1 MNKSTK
7 IITNK
12 NMKNNKTNTSSTLF
26 NRKALTKIEDSK
38 INKETKASYLSQK
51 ETRIKSS
58 LLKHPNISLSRNFN
72 DYNQILTD
80 LTDINK
86 SKISWAIKLRQP
98 NIPISSKNQSNNFLK
113 INKKEII
120 SKKDRNISS
129 AKPATKGLILTSNF
143 IEPKFYMEDLDKY
156 KKKNKNKITNI
167 SNDNATSLNKDNEYN
182 YSTDNNVYTSLKLLT
197 TLSKDYKLLVK
208 VTSKGEIK
216 QFHSGKGK
224 LFSFVIMDELG
235 NKMQAIGFDKIADKF
250 KDEIVENN
258 IYEITGGYIRTA
270 DKRFDPPG
278 SDYKLILSESSNII
292 KKDDLEKNF
301 ENRFTDPDNKF
312 WNLNEIKEA
321 PVNTI
326 VNVVCIVA
334 DKGETTNKDTK
345 SGSILIRKTMVVDQ
359 SNEKM
364 ELTLWRNLT
373 QLKFN
378 NGDVLVC
385 RKVRVN
391 DFGGK
396 NLTST
401 TESKIFI
408 NPIPSDFPDLSQD
421 IQNLKIFSEQNEFS
435 KGLFSSNNKN
445 DSDNTNKMENENEK
459 KNKISI
465 ININK
470 SDINQKK
477 EFNDKIVY
485 IDYILEEMGKYIL
498 TDFDHR
504 FPFYKI
510 RATITHLG
518 HTEKNFYPGCPNRE
532 CNRKLSYTN
541 GDWICQS
548 CRQSFKTPRYYYSL
562 NIRVK
567 DCSSEYWVDIFGKP
581 AEMIM
586 NINADDYR
594 NILVNR
600 DEEKLGQISEG
611 VEYKEFYFLLKV
623 RLNKYNDTTKKKFT
637 ATKIERINKKEDTNR
652 LVNDIKMR
660 LKI

>member
-1 MNKSTK
+1 MENPISIKYLFSPDFETNKTYNISTEFQIIKMNKQDTK
-7 IITNK
+7 NLTHGELYTLTLSDDEYSYSKFIYCKTNSSPDIEVGKYINIIRICPMLLEAHKEKAFLIKELSVLKKDSLNIIKSPPYTENK
-12 NMKNNKTNTSSTLF
+12 NNNIYNTIS
-26 NRKALTKIEDSK
+26 NIE
-38 INKETKASYLSQK
+38 KEN
-51 ETRIKSS
+51 
-58 LLKHPNISLSRNFN
+58 P
-72 DYNQILTD
+72 DYNY
-80 LTDINK
+80 K
-86 SKISWAIKLRQP
+86 S
-98 NIPISSKNQSNNFLK
+98 
-113 INKKEII
+113 
-120 SKKDRNISS
+120 D
-129 AKPATKGLILTSNF
+129 
-143 IEPKFYMEDLDKY
+143 DK
-156 KKKNKNKITNI
+156 
-167 SNDNATSLNKDNEYN
+167 
-182 YSTDNNVYTSLKLLT
+182 VYTSLKLLT

-216 QFHSGKGK
+216 QYRSGKGK

-235 NKMQAIGFDKIADKF
+235 NKMQAVGFDKIADKF

-278 SDYKLILSESSNII
+278 SDYKLILTESTTIT
-292 KKDDLEKNF
+292 KKDDEEKNF
-301 ENRFTDPDNKF
+301 KDKFTDPDNKF
-312 WNLNEIKEA
+312 WNINEIKEA
-321 PVNTI
+321 QINTI
-326 VNVVCIVA
+326 VNVVCLVG
-334 DKGETTNKDTK
+334 DKGEPTYKDTK
-345 SGSILIRKTMVVDQ
+345 SGSILIRKMFVLDQ

-373 QLKFN
+373 QLNMN
-378 NGDVLVC
+378 NGDILVC
-385 RKVRVN
+385 KKVRVN

-401 TESKIFI
+401 TESKIYI
-408 NPIPSDFPDLSQD
+408 NPIITDFPEIAKE
-421 IQNLKIFSEQNEFS
+421 IQSLKLFAEQNEIN
-435 KGLFSSNNKN
+435 KGINPQ
-445 DSDNTNKMENENEK
+445 SDNNNNDNNIK
-459 KNKISI
+459 KNESI
-465 ININK
+465 KANIASNKPEINNSYINNNNT
-470 SDINQKK
+470 IQKK

-485 IDYILEEMGKYIL
+485 IDSILDEMNKYAL

-510 RATITHLG
+510 RATVTHLG

-532 CNRKLSYTN
+532 CNRKLTFSN

-637 ATKIERINKKEDTNR
+637 ATKIERINKKESTGK
-652 LVNDIKMR
+652 LMNDLKMK
-660 LKI
+660 LGI

>member
-1 MNKSTK
+1 MENPISIKNLFSPDFETNKTYNISTEFQIIKMNKQDTK
-7 IITNK
+7 NLTHGELYTLTLSDDEYSYSKFIYCKTNSSPDIEVGKYINIIRICPMLLEAHKEKAFLIKELSVLKKDSLNIIKSPPYTENK
-12 NMKNNKTNTSSTLF
+12 NNNIYNTIS
-26 NRKALTKIEDSK
+26 NIE
-38 INKETKASYLSQK
+38 KEN
-51 ETRIKSS
+51 
-58 LLKHPNISLSRNFN
+58 P
-72 DYNQILTD
+72 DYNY
-80 LTDINK
+80 K
-86 SKISWAIKLRQP
+86 S
-98 NIPISSKNQSNNFLK
+98 
-113 INKKEII
+113 
-120 SKKDRNISS
+120 D
-129 AKPATKGLILTSNF
+129 
-143 IEPKFYMEDLDKY
+143 DK
-156 KKKNKNKITNI
+156 
-167 SNDNATSLNKDNEYN
+167 
-182 YSTDNNVYTSLKLLT
+182 VYTSLKLLT

-216 QFHSGKGK
+216 QYRSGKGK

-235 NKMQAIGFDKIADKF
+235 NKMQAVGFDKIADKF

-278 SDYKLILSESSNII
+278 SDYKLILTESTTIT
-292 KKDDLEKNF
+292 KKDDEEKNF
-301 ENRFTDPDNKF
+301 KDKFTDPDNKF
-312 WNLNEIKEA
+312 WNINEIKEA
-321 PVNTI
+321 QINTI
-326 VNVVCIVA
+326 VNVVCLVG
-334 DKGETTNKDTK
+334 DKGEPTYKDTK
-345 SGSILIRKTMVVDQ
+345 SGSILIRKMFVLDQ

-373 QLKFN
+373 QLNMN
-378 NGDVLVC
+378 NGDILVC
-385 RKVRVN
+385 KKVRVN

-401 TESKIFI
+401 TESKIYI
-408 NPIPSDFPDLSQD
+408 NPIISDFPEIAKE
-421 IQNLKIFSEQNEFS
+421 IQSLKLFAEQNEIN
-435 KGLFSSNNKN
+435 KGINPQ
-445 DSDNTNKMENENEK
+445 SDNNNDNNIK
-459 KNKISI
+459 KNESTKANIASNKPEI
-465 ININK
+465 NNSNINNNNT
-470 SDINQKK
+470 IQKK

-485 IDYILEEMGKYIL
+485 IDSILDEMNKYAL

-510 RATITHLG
+510 RATVTHLG

-532 CNRKLSYTN
+532 CNRKLTFSN

-623 RLNKYNDTTKKKFT
+623 KLNKYNDTTKKKFT
-637 ATKIERINKKEDTNR
+637 ATKIEKINKKENIGR
-652 LVNDIKMR
+652 LINDIKM
-660 LKI
+660 KFGMN

>member
-1 MNKSTK
+1 MEFPVSIKNLFSPKFETNKTYTISTEYQITKMNKQNTK
-7 IITNK
+7 NLTQGELYTLTLSDPEYSYNK
-12 NMKNNKTNTSSTLF
+12 FIYCKTNSSPEL
-26 NRKALTKIEDSK
+26 NIGKYINIKKICPLILEANKEKAFLIKELSL
-38 INKETKASYLSQK
+38 INKDSLII
-51 ETRIKSS
+51 IKS
-58 LLKHPNISLSRNFN
+58 PP
-72 DYNQILTD
+72 YQ
-80 LTDINK
+80 
-86 SKISWAIKLRQP
+86 
-98 NIPISSKNQSNNFLK
+98 
-113 INKKEII
+113 E
-120 SKKDRNISS
+120 
-129 AKPATKGLILTSNF
+129 
-143 IEPKFYMEDLDKY
+143 
-156 KKKNKNKITNI
+156 NKITNI

-445 DSDNTNKMENENEK
+445 DPDNTNKTENENEK

-510 RATITHLG
+510 RATVTHLG

-600 DEEKLGQISEG
+600 DEEKLEQISEG

>member
-1 MNKSTK
+1 MENPISIKNLFSPDFETNKTYNISTEFQIIKMNKQDTK
-7 IITNK
+7 NLTHGELYTLTLSDDEYSYSKFIYCKTNSSPDIEVGKYINIIRICPMLLEAHKEKAFLIKELSVLKKDSLNIIKSPPYTENK
-12 NMKNNKTNTSSTLF
+12 NNNIYNTIS
-26 NRKALTKIEDSK
+26 NIE
-38 INKETKASYLSQK
+38 KEN
-51 ETRIKSS
+51 
-58 LLKHPNISLSRNFN
+58 P
-72 DYNQILTD
+72 DYNYKAD
-80 LTDINK
+80 
-86 SKISWAIKLRQP
+86 
-98 NIPISSKNQSNNFLK
+98 
-113 INKKEII
+113 
-120 SKKDRNISS
+120 
-129 AKPATKGLILTSNF
+129 
-143 IEPKFYMEDLDKY
+143 DK
-156 KKKNKNKITNI
+156 
-167 SNDNATSLNKDNEYN
+167 
-182 YSTDNNVYTSLKLLT
+182 VYTSLKLLT

-216 QFHSGKGK
+216 QYRSGKGK

-235 NKMQAIGFDKIADKF
+235 NKMQAVGFDKIADKF

-278 SDYKLILSESSNII
+278 SDYKLILTESTTIT
-292 KKDDLEKNF
+292 KKDDEEKNF
-301 ENRFTDPDNKF
+301 KDKFTDPDNKF
-312 WNLNEIKEA
+312 WNINEIKEA
-321 PVNTI
+321 QINTI
-326 VNVVCIVA
+326 VNVVCLVG
-334 DKGETTNKDTK
+334 DKGEPTYKDTK
-345 SGSILIRKTMVVDQ
+345 SGSILIRKMFVLDQ

-373 QLKFN
+373 QLNMN
-378 NGDVLVC
+378 NGDILVC
-385 RKVRVN
+385 KKVRVN

-401 TESKIFI
+401 TESKIYI
-408 NPIPSDFPDLSQD
+408 NPIITDFPEIAKE
-421 IQNLKIFSEQNEFS
+421 IQSLKLFAEQNEIN
-435 KGLFSSNNKN
+435 KGINPQ
-445 DSDNTNKMENENEK
+445 SDNNNDNNIK
-459 KNKISI
+459 KNESTKANVASNKPEINNS
-465 ININK
+465 NINNNNT
-470 SDINQKK
+470 IQKK

-485 IDYILEEMGKYIL
+485 IDSILDEMNKYAL

-510 RATITHLG
+510 RATVTHLG

-532 CNRKLSYTN
+532 CNRKLTFSN

-637 ATKIERINKKEDTNR
+637 ATKIERINKKESTGK
-652 LVNDIKMR
+652 LMNDLKMK
-660 LKI
+660 LGI

>member
-1 MNKSTK
+1 MENPISIKNLFSPDFETNKTYNISTEFQIIKMNKQDTK
-7 IITNK
+7 NLTHGELYTLTLSDDEYSYSKFIYCKTNSSPDIEVGKYINIIRICPMLLEAHKEKAFLIKELSVLKKDSLNIIKSPPYTENK
-12 NMKNNKTNTSSTLF
+12 NNNIYNTIS
-26 NRKALTKIEDSK
+26 NIE
-38 INKETKASYLSQK
+38 KEN
-51 ETRIKSS
+51 
-58 LLKHPNISLSRNFN
+58 P
-72 DYNQILTD
+72 DYNY
-80 LTDINK
+80 K
-86 SKISWAIKLRQP
+86 S
-98 NIPISSKNQSNNFLK
+98 
-113 INKKEII
+113 
-120 SKKDRNISS
+120 D
-129 AKPATKGLILTSNF
+129 
-143 IEPKFYMEDLDKY
+143 DK
-156 KKKNKNKITNI
+156 
-167 SNDNATSLNKDNEYN
+167 
-182 YSTDNNVYTSLKLLT
+182 VYTSLKLLT

-216 QFHSGKGK
+216 QYRSGKGK

-235 NKMQAIGFDKIADKF
+235 NKMQAVGFDKIADKF

-278 SDYKLILSESSNII
+278 SDYKLILTESTTIT
-292 KKDDLEKNF
+292 KKDDEEKNF
-301 ENRFTDPDNKF
+301 KDKFTDPDNKF
-312 WNLNEIKEA
+312 WNINEIKEA
-321 PVNTI
+321 QINTI
-326 VNVVCIVA
+326 VNVVCLVG
-334 DKGETTNKDTK
+334 DKGEPTYKDTK
-345 SGSILIRKTMVVDQ
+345 SGSILIRKMFVLDQ

-373 QLKFN
+373 QLNMN
-378 NGDVLVC
+378 NGDILVC
-385 RKVRVN
+385 KKVRVN

-401 TESKIFI
+401 TESKIYI
-408 NPIPSDFPDLSQD
+408 NPIISDFPEIAKE
-421 IQNLKIFSEQNEFS
+421 IQSLKLFAEQNEIN
-435 KGLFSSNNKN
+435 KGINPQ
-445 DSDNTNKMENENEK
+445 SDNNNDNNIK
-459 KNKISI
+459 KNESTKANIASNKPEI
-465 ININK
+465 NNNNINNNNT
-470 SDINQKK
+470 IQKK

-485 IDYILEEMGKYIL
+485 IDSILDEMNKYAL

-510 RATITHLG
+510 RATVTHLG

-532 CNRKLSYTN
+532 CNRKLTFSN

-637 ATKIERINKKEDTNR
+637 ATKIERINKKESTGKLMNV
-652 LVNDIKMR
+652 LKMK
-660 LKI
+660 LGI

>member
-1 MNKSTK
+1 MEFPVSIKNLFSPKFETNKTYTISTEYQITKMNKQNTK
-7 IITNK
+7 NLTQGELYTLTLSDPEYSYNK
-12 NMKNNKTNTSSTLF
+12 FIYCKTNSSPEL
-26 NRKALTKIEDSK
+26 NIGKYINIKKICPLILEANKEKAFLIKELSL
-38 INKETKASYLSQK
+38 INKDSLII
-51 ETRIKSS
+51 IKS
-58 LLKHPNISLSRNFN
+58 PP
-72 DYNQILTD
+72 YQ
-80 LTDINK
+80 
-86 SKISWAIKLRQP
+86 
-98 NIPISSKNQSNNFLK
+98 
-113 INKKEII
+113 E
-120 SKKDRNISS
+120 
-129 AKPATKGLILTSNF
+129 
-143 IEPKFYMEDLDKY
+143 
-156 KKKNKNKITNI
+156 NKITNI

-435 KGLFSSNNKN
+435 KGLFSSDNKN
-445 DSDNTNKMENENEK
+445 DSDNTNKIENENEK

>member
-1 MNKSTK
+1 MENPISIKNLFSPDFETNKTYNISTEFQIIKMNKQDTK
-7 IITNK
+7 NLTHGELY
-12 NMKNNKTNTSSTLF
+12 TL
-26 NRKALTKIEDSK
+26 T
-38 INKETKASYLSQK
+38 LS
-51 ETRIKSS
+51 
-58 LLKHPNISLSRNFN
+58 
-72 DYNQILTD
+72 
-80 LTDINK
+80 
-86 SKISWAIKLRQP
+86 
-98 NIPISSKNQSNNFLK
+98 
-113 INKKEII
+113 
-120 SKKDRNISS
+120 
-129 AKPATKGLILTSNF
+129 
-143 IEPKFYMEDLDKY
+143 
-156 KKKNKNKITNI
+156 
-167 SNDNATSLNKDNEYN
+167 DNEYSYSKFIYCKTNSSPDIEVGKYINIIRICPMLLEAHKEKAFLIKELSVLKKDSLNIIKSPPYTENKNNNIYNTISNIEKENPDYN
-182 YSTDNNVYTSLKLLT
+182 YKADDKVYTSLKLLT

-216 QFHSGKGK
+216 QYRSGKGK

-235 NKMQAIGFDKIADKF
+235 NKMQAVGFDKIADKF

-278 SDYKLILSESSNII
+278 SDYKLILTESTTIT
-292 KKDDLEKNF
+292 KKDDEEKNF
-301 ENRFTDPDNKF
+301 KDKFTDPDNKF
-312 WNLNEIKEA
+312 WNINEIKEA
-321 PVNTI
+321 QINTI
-326 VNVVCIVA
+326 VNVVCLVG
-334 DKGETTNKDTK
+334 DKGEPTYKDTK
-345 SGSILIRKTMVVDQ
+345 SGSILIRKMFVLDQ

-373 QLKFN
+373 QLNMN
-378 NGDVLVC
+378 NGDILVC
-385 RKVRVN
+385 KKVRVN

-401 TESKIFI
+401 TESKIYI
-408 NPIPSDFPDLSQD
+408 NPIITDFPEIAKE
-421 IQNLKIFSEQNEFS
+421 IQSLKLFAEQNE
-435 KGLFSSNNKN
+435 
-445 DSDNTNKMENENEK
+445 
-459 KNKISI
+459 
-465 ININK
+465 INK
-470 SDINQKK
+470 GINPQSDINNNDNNIKKNESTKANIASNKPEINNSNINNNNTIQKK

-485 IDYILEEMGKYIL
+485 IDSILDEMNKYVL

-510 RATITHLG
+510 RATVTHLG

-532 CNRKLSYTN
+532 CNRKLTFSN

-637 ATKIERINKKEDTNR
+637 ATKIERINKKESTGK
-652 LVNDIKMR
+652 LMNDLKMK
-660 LKI
+660 LGI

>member
-1 MNKSTK
+1 MENPISIKNLFSPDFETNKTYNISTEFQIIKMNKQDTK
-7 IITNK
+7 NLTHGELYTLTLSDDEYSYSKFIYCKTNSSPDIEVGKYINIIRICPMLLEAHKEKAFLIKELSVLKKDSLNIIKSPPYTENK
-12 NMKNNKTNTSSTLF
+12 NNNIYNTIS
-26 NRKALTKIEDSK
+26 NIE
-38 INKETKASYLSQK
+38 KEN
-51 ETRIKSS
+51 
-58 LLKHPNISLSRNFN
+58 P
-72 DYNQILTD
+72 DYNYKAD
-80 LTDINK
+80 
-86 SKISWAIKLRQP
+86 
-98 NIPISSKNQSNNFLK
+98 
-113 INKKEII
+113 
-120 SKKDRNISS
+120 
-129 AKPATKGLILTSNF
+129 
-143 IEPKFYMEDLDKY
+143 DK
-156 KKKNKNKITNI
+156 
-167 SNDNATSLNKDNEYN
+167 
-182 YSTDNNVYTSLKLLT
+182 VYTSLKLLT

-216 QFHSGKGK
+216 QYRSGKGK

-235 NKMQAIGFDKIADKF
+235 NKMQAVGFDKIADKF

-278 SDYKLILSESSNII
+278 SDYKLILTESTTIT
-292 KKDDLEKNF
+292 KKDDEEKNF
-301 ENRFTDPDNKF
+301 KDKFTDPDNKF
-312 WNLNEIKEA
+312 WNINEIKEA
-321 PVNTI
+321 QINTI
-326 VNVVCIVA
+326 VNVVCLVG
-334 DKGETTNKDTK
+334 DKGEPTYKDTK
-345 SGSILIRKTMVVDQ
+345 SGSILIRKMFVLDQ

-373 QLKFN
+373 QLNMN
-378 NGDVLVC
+378 NGDILVC
-385 RKVRVN
+385 KKVRVN

-401 TESKIFI
+401 TESKIYI
-408 NPIPSDFPDLSQD
+408 NPIISDFPEIAKE
-421 IQNLKIFSEQNEFS
+421 IQSLKLFAEQNEIN
-435 KGLFSSNNKN
+435 KGINPQ
-445 DSDNTNKMENENEK
+445 SDNNNDNNIK
-459 KNKISI
+459 KNESTKANIASNKPEI
-465 ININK
+465 NNSNINNNNT
-470 SDINQKK
+470 IQKK

-485 IDYILEEMGKYIL
+485 IDSILDEMNKYAL

-510 RATITHLG
+510 RATVTHLG

-532 CNRKLSYTN
+532 CNRKLTFSN

-637 ATKIERINKKEDTNR
+637 ATKIERINKKESTGK
-652 LVNDIKMR
+652 LMNDLKMK
-660 LKI
+660 LGI

>member
-1 MNKSTK
+1 MENPISIKNLFSPDFETNKTYNISTEFQIIKMNKQDTK
-7 IITNK
+7 NLTHGELYTLTLSDDEYSYSKFIYCKTNSSPDIEVGKYINIIRICPMLLEAHKEKAFLIKELSVLKKDSLNIIKSPPYTENK
-12 NMKNNKTNTSSTLF
+12 NNNIYNTIS
-26 NRKALTKIEDSK
+26 NIE
-38 INKETKASYLSQK
+38 KEN
-51 ETRIKSS
+51 
-58 LLKHPNISLSRNFN
+58 P
-72 DYNQILTD
+72 DYNYKAD
-80 LTDINK
+80 
-86 SKISWAIKLRQP
+86 
-98 NIPISSKNQSNNFLK
+98 
-113 INKKEII
+113 
-120 SKKDRNISS
+120 
-129 AKPATKGLILTSNF
+129 
-143 IEPKFYMEDLDKY
+143 DK
-156 KKKNKNKITNI
+156 
-167 SNDNATSLNKDNEYN
+167 
-182 YSTDNNVYTSLKLLT
+182 VYTSLKLLT

-216 QFHSGKGK
+216 QYRSGKGK

-235 NKMQAIGFDKIADKF
+235 NKMQAVGFDKIADKF

-278 SDYKLILSESSNII
+278 SDYKLILTESTTIT
-292 KKDDLEKNF
+292 KKDDEEKNF
-301 ENRFTDPDNKF
+301 KDKFTDPDNKF
-312 WNLNEIKEA
+312 WNINEIKEA
-321 PVNTI
+321 QINTI
-326 VNVVCIVA
+326 VNVVCLVG
-334 DKGETTNKDTK
+334 DKGEPTYKDTK
-345 SGSILIRKTMVVDQ
+345 SGSILIRKMFVLDQ

-373 QLKFN
+373 QLNMN
-378 NGDVLVC
+378 NGDILVC
-385 RKVRVN
+385 KKVRVN

-401 TESKIFI
+401 TESKIYI
-408 NPIPSDFPDLSQD
+408 NPIISDFPEIAKE
-421 IQNLKIFSEQNEFS
+421 IQSLKLFAEQNEIN
-435 KGLFSSNNKN
+435 KGINPQ
-445 DSDNTNKMENENEK
+445 SDNNNDNNIK
-459 KNKISI
+459 KNESTKANIASNKPEI
-465 ININK
+465 NNNNINNNNT
-470 SDINQKK
+470 IQKK

-485 IDYILEEMGKYIL
+485 IDSILDEMNKYAL

-510 RATITHLG
+510 RATVTHLG

-532 CNRKLSYTN
+532 CNRKLTFSN

-637 ATKIERINKKEDTNR
+637 ATKIERINKKESTGKLMNV
-652 LVNDIKMR
+652 LKMK
-660 LKI
+660 LGI

>member
-1 MNKSTK
+1 MENPISIKNLFSPDFETNKTYNISTEFQIIKMNKQDTK
-7 IITNK
+7 NLTHGELYTLTLSDDEYSYSKFIYCKTNSSPDIEVGKYINIIRICPMLLEAHKEKAFLIKELSVLKKDSLNIIKSPPYTENK
-12 NMKNNKTNTSSTLF
+12 NNNIYNTIS
-26 NRKALTKIEDSK
+26 NIE
-38 INKETKASYLSQK
+38 KEN
-51 ETRIKSS
+51 
-58 LLKHPNISLSRNFN
+58 P
-72 DYNQILTD
+72 DYNYKAD
-80 LTDINK
+80 
-86 SKISWAIKLRQP
+86 
-98 NIPISSKNQSNNFLK
+98 
-113 INKKEII
+113 
-120 SKKDRNISS
+120 
-129 AKPATKGLILTSNF
+129 
-143 IEPKFYMEDLDKY
+143 DK
-156 KKKNKNKITNI
+156 
-167 SNDNATSLNKDNEYN
+167 
-182 YSTDNNVYTSLKLLT
+182 VYTSLKLLT

-216 QFHSGKGK
+216 QYRSGKGK

-235 NKMQAIGFDKIADKF
+235 NKMQAVGFDKIADKF

-278 SDYKLILSESSNII
+278 SDYKLILTESTTIT
-292 KKDDLEKNF
+292 KKDDEEKNF
-301 ENRFTDPDNKF
+301 KDKFTDPDNKF
-312 WNLNEIKEA
+312 WNINEIKEA
-321 PVNTI
+321 QINTI
-326 VNVVCIVA
+326 VNVVCLVG
-334 DKGETTNKDTK
+334 DKGEPTYKDTK
-345 SGSILIRKTMVVDQ
+345 SGSILIRKMFVLDQ

-373 QLKFN
+373 QLNMN
-378 NGDVLVC
+378 NGDILVC
-385 RKVRVN
+385 KKVRVN

-401 TESKIFI
+401 TESKIYI
-408 NPIPSDFPDLSQD
+408 NPIITDFPEIAKE
-421 IQNLKIFSEQNEFS
+421 IQSLKLFAEQNEIN
-435 KGLFSSNNKN
+435 KGINPQ
-445 DSDNTNKMENENEK
+445 SDNNNNDNNIK
-459 KNKISI
+459 KNESSKANIVSNKPEI
-465 ININK
+465 NNSNINNNNT
-470 SDINQKK
+470 IQKK

-485 IDYILEEMGKYIL
+485 IDSILDEMNKYAL

-510 RATITHLG
+510 RATVTHLG

-532 CNRKLSYTN
+532 CNRKLTFSN

-637 ATKIERINKKEDTNR
+637 ATKIERINKKESTGK
-652 LVNDIKMR
+652 LMNDLKMK
-660 LKI
+660 LGI

>member
-1 MNKSTK
+1 MEYPISIKNLFSSEFETNKTYKISTEFQITKMNKQETK
-7 IITNK
+7 NLTNGELYTLTLSDAEYSYSKFIYCKTNSSPDIEVGKYINIIRICPMLLEAHKEKAFLIKELSVLKKDSLNIIKSPPYTENK
-12 NMKNNKTNTSSTLF
+12 NNNIYNTIS
-26 NRKALTKIEDSK
+26 NIE
-38 INKETKASYLSQK
+38 KEN
-51 ETRIKSS
+51 
-58 LLKHPNISLSRNFN
+58 P
-72 DYNQILTD
+72 DYNYKAD
-80 LTDINK
+80 
-86 SKISWAIKLRQP
+86 
-98 NIPISSKNQSNNFLK
+98 
-113 INKKEII
+113 
-120 SKKDRNISS
+120 
-129 AKPATKGLILTSNF
+129 
-143 IEPKFYMEDLDKY
+143 DK
-156 KKKNKNKITNI
+156 
-167 SNDNATSLNKDNEYN
+167 
-182 YSTDNNVYTSLKLLT
+182 VYTSLKLLT

-216 QFHSGKGK
+216 QYRSGKGK

-235 NKMQAIGFDKIADKF
+235 NKMQAVGFDKIADKF

-278 SDYKLILSESSNII
+278 SDYKLILTESTTIT
-292 KKDDLEKNF
+292 KKDDEEKNF
-301 ENRFTDPDNKF
+301 KDKFTDPDNKF
-312 WNLNEIKEA
+312 WNINEIKEA
-321 PVNTI
+321 QINTI
-326 VNVVCIVA
+326 VNVVCLVG
-334 DKGETTNKDTK
+334 DKGEPTYKDTK
-345 SGSILIRKTMVVDQ
+345 SGSILIRKMFVLDQ

-373 QLKFN
+373 QLNMN
-378 NGDVLVC
+378 NGDILVC
-385 RKVRVN
+385 KKVRVN

-401 TESKIFI
+401 TESKIYI
-408 NPIPSDFPDLSQD
+408 NPIITDFPEIAKE
-421 IQNLKIFSEQNEFS
+421 IQSLKLFAEQNEIN
-435 KGLFSSNNKN
+435 KGINPQ
-445 DSDNTNKMENENEK
+445 SDNNNDNNIK
-459 KNKISI
+459 KNESTKANIASNKPEI
-465 ININK
+465 NNSNINNNNT
-470 SDINQKK
+470 IQKK

-485 IDYILEEMGKYIL
+485 IDSILDEMNKYAL

-510 RATITHLG
+510 RATVTHLG

-532 CNRKLSYTN
+532 CNRKLTFSN

-637 ATKIERINKKEDTNR
+637 ATKIERINKKESTGK
-652 LVNDIKMR
+652 LMNDLKMK
-660 LKI
+660 LGI

>member
-1 MNKSTK
+1 MEFPVSIKNLFSPKFETNKTYTISTEYQITKMNKQNTK
-7 IITNK
+7 NLTQGELYTLTLSDPEYSYNK
-12 NMKNNKTNTSSTLF
+12 FIYCKTNSSPEL
-26 NRKALTKIEDSK
+26 NIGKYINIKKICPLILEANKEKAFLIKELSL
-38 INKETKASYLSQK
+38 INKDSLII
-51 ETRIKSS
+51 IKS
-58 LLKHPNISLSRNFN
+58 PP
-72 DYNQILTD
+72 YQ
-80 LTDINK
+80 
-86 SKISWAIKLRQP
+86 
-98 NIPISSKNQSNNFLK
+98 
-113 INKKEII
+113 E
-120 SKKDRNISS
+120 
-129 AKPATKGLILTSNF
+129 
-143 IEPKFYMEDLDKY
+143 
-156 KKKNKNKITNI
+156 NKITNI